1 LKFGSYAWSF
11 RGKITGRGPMIENP
25 ECGNH
30 WVAGFRVRLRFAS
43 APRNDEV
50 GAQSHMIDFMESLY

>member
-1 LKFGSYAWSF
+1 
-11 RGKITGRGPMIENP
+11 MIENP

-30 WVAGFRVRLRFAS
+30 WVTGFRVRLRFAS